1 MVLGV
6 ISAKISMTKVN
17 IAVAMAMP
25 ASPHNRIAI
34 TVAIEDASIFTKLLP
49 INMMLINWSVRSRSL
64 LALAAPLWPLFF
76 RCFRRYLFN
85 ESMPVSAL
93 EKNPESMIKINR
105 KNSNDDIDESFN
117 VTCLIYFFGFVWGNV
132 LVIMI

>member
-1 MVLGV
+1 
-6 ISAKISMTKVN
+6 
-17 IAVAMAMP
+17 
-25 ASPHNRIAI
+25 
-34 TVAIEDASIFTKLLP
+34 
-49 INMMLINWSVRSRSL
+49 
-64 LALAAPLWPLFF
+64 
-76 RCFRRYLFN
+76 
-85 ESMPVSAL
+85 MPVSAL